1 MLPYNACGWGAWT
14 SCQGLG
20 LGRIWCILLKL
31 PIPPVRVPLK
41 TGEASSAR
49 DALSKAVYSKM
60 FDYIVTRVNQALPF
74 SSSKNYIGILDIA
87 GFGR

>member
-1 MLPYNACGWGAWT
+1 MHAGG
-14 SCQGLG
+14 GLG
-20 LGRIWCILLKL
+20 LHARGLDLAESWCILLKL
-31 PIPPVRVPLK
+31 PILPVRVPLK